1 MRIGRTVRK
10 WHEGSRRRAHRVQT
24 CRRLRG
30 VGPLGDS
37 PDLVCIHNPVAKLNH
52 AKREIVAAR
61 FYEIPAEA
69 VDEAAKNY

>member
-1 MRIGRTVRK
+1 
-10 WHEGSRRRAHRVQT
+10 
-24 CRRLRG
+24 
-30 VGPLGDS
+30 LGDS